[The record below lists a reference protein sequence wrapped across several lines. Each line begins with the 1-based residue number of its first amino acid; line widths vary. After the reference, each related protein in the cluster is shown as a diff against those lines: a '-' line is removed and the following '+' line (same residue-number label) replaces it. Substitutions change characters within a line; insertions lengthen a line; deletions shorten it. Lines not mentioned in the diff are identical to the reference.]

1 MSKPRIH
8 FVWTDEAALRERFQG
23 LLRAHGTRSLRDL
36 GVGHHSKEIL
46 ISERYGHWL
55 QRTARDAPAEARAED
70 LNRSCTYLQTK
81 VDRWLA
87 GWRSLDWNDV
97 LLVDVQFLDWVV
109 DDGVEMQVGT
119 AFAANLG
126 NYECTQAL
134 NPGWPSAPG
143 VVFPPALGGATVTCM
158 CVCFLSFPA
167 PGHALV
173 ADVLLRGL
181 DAFRARGHVYGGF
194 GAWVFMDALRDAV
207 PEPGFDARPISTTE
221 ILCWPQVLN
230 ATVPQSD
237 AAVAAIM
244 RECKAVHMMGGAHA
258 KKFGSDVIEDDTL
271 FGQVYGRIEGAL
283 GTCAG

>member
-97 LLVDVQFLDWVV
+97 LLVDVLFLDWVV

-119 AFAANLG
+119 AFAA
-126 NYECTQAL
+126 TAKV
-134 NPGWPSAPG
+134 G
-143 VVFPPALGGATVTCM
+143 VVCLIDEM
-158 CVCFLSFPA
+158 E
-167 PGHALV
+167 
-173 ADVLLRGL
+173 
-181 DAFRARGHVYGGF
+181 ARGD
-194 GAWVFMDALRDAV
+194 VFEVDWRLLETERRHLVGDADGSGRLR
-207 PEPGFDARPISTTE
+207 
-221 ILCWPQVLN
+221 
-230 ATVPQSD
+230 
-237 AAVAAIM
+237 
-244 RECKAVHMMGGAHA
+244 
-258 KKFGSDVIEDDTL
+258 
-271 FGQVYGRIEGAL
+271 
-283 GTCAG
+283 